1 MGEGTLT
8 GLAATMFIRRGEQF
22 TLELALHVAAGS
34 TVALLGPNGAG
45 KSTVVSALAGLL
57 PLDRGR
63 IVLGDRILDD
73 ADVGICVAPERRGV
87 GVVFQDYLL
96 FPHMTVAENVAF
108 GLTDEKMAMSVLDEF
123 GLTELATRTP
133 GDLSGGQAQM
143 VALARALATDPQV
156 LLLDEPMA
164 ALDAS
169 SRPTVRRQLADHLAR
184 FMGPRL
190 LITHDPTEAY
200 LLADRI
206 LVIEEG
212 RLTQEG
218 SPDDIRLQPKT
229 KYVADLAG
237 FNLIAGEATGGDV
250 KVGDHVLRIADSGIT
265 GSVLATIHPRA
276 IQLHRTQPEGSAR
289 NVWKTDVIRV
299 EDFGDWV
306 RVQTGDP
313 LPLAVDITPGAVEE
327 LDVSP
332 GRSFWVSIK
341 ATEISA
347 TTR

>member
-1 MGEGTLT
+1 MS
-8 GLAATMFIRRGEQF
+8 GLAATMVIRRGEQF
-22 TLELALHVAAGS
+22 TLELALHVAAGT

-57 PLDRGR
+57 SLDEGR
-63 IVLGDRILDD
+63 IILGDRVLDD
-73 ADVGICVAPERRGV
+73 APAGVFVPPEDRGV

-96 FPHMTVAENVAF
+96 FPHMTVVENVAF
-108 GLTDEKMAMSVLDEF
+108 GLRDETAAMAVLDEF
-123 GLTELATRTP
+123 GLRELASRNP
-133 GDLSGGQAQM
+133 RDLSGGQAQM
-143 VALARALATDPQV
+143 VALARALATNPEV

-169 SRPTVRRQLADHLAR
+169 SRPTVRRRLGDHLAR
-184 FMGPRL
+184 FTGPRL

-206 LVIEEG
+206 LVLEAG

-218 SPDDIRLQPKT
+218 SADDIRLKPKT

-237 FNLIAGEATGGDV
+237 SNLIAGEAIAGEV
-250 KVGDHVLRIADSGIT
+250 EVGNHVLQIADSGIT
-265 GSVLATIHPRA
+265 GSVLATIHPNA
-276 IQLHRTQPEGSAR
+276 IQLHRNRPEGSAR

-306 RVQTGDP
+306 RIQTGEP
-313 LPLAVDITPGAVEE
+313 LPLAVDLTRGAVEE
-327 LDVSP
+327 LGVSP
-332 GRSFWVSIK
+332 GQSFWVSIK

-347 TTR
+347 TAR